1 MKNKFFK
8 TIAVLVSS
16 VAILFCIIA
25 CEVGLGAAVDT
36 AAPTVEI
43 SYPPKN
49 AVIRDSFLV
58 SGTCDDDLELDRV
71 EVLVTESTTKTNY
84 GPYLATL
91 SNENKAWSVTLN
103 QKTNG
108 NYDAF
113 TSYKQ
118 WEFPDGSYIITVY
131 SYDKVGNASQEAT
144 IPVDIDNT
152 APVLLVSK
160 PLAVGTE
167 NASVFG
173 RTLNIIGDISE
184 AHETTKLTLNY
195 LDTQT
200 GAVTPLEISGFGTMS
215 SDNPLVIAK
224 LDKSS
229 AEATNSVLTRN
240 YEKIYGAGSIDLDN
254 LNNYGKKLFYCGF
267 LLEDSAKLYVN
278 SSDSGSGEGNQTTQY
293 YILSDDFNDN
303 LFSENAYSL
312 NARNLMLLLNGQS
325 SYSEG
330 QITSITQKL
339 KKTGNTAS
347 SQNITSAQSSKFSID
362 PKNNPTWAITNFEL
376 NEGNFGTYEKGS
388 AVPLV
393 LKAGGDG
400 IAIDKNSIEIK
411 LYHLGNGDSPSE
423 IDGNT
428 PYLTLVRQGEY
439 EDGKLKV
446 ALNPSNENSLVF
458 ENPNNPTLD
467 DKTLRVNHYY
477 EFRVTGTDISG
488 NDIESEG
495 GRYGFRLYSNSAAP
509 KVTFVT
515 ENGFFKEN
523 EYKSGKELDDTGIKI
538 KGKIITAKNDIEIT
552 GVDKIKVSGITV
564 SDTSTGTD
572 VSSQIQFDTPV
583 ISNLSV
589 TSAGSATDGK
599 EYTFEALITK
609 KTGVTKTLQPS
620 TEGSYKYEVGFVAE
634 DSLFA
639 KNEASVFEF
648 KVDNKAPEIPAEE
661 IDATPTVTK
670 AGESKVN
677 GTVTVSGVVSDTGSG
692 LKKLYWGINV
702 EDDADEDDLA
712 EISDASSPWSISVN
726 TLNYNGSALTDNQA
740 HTLKVFAI
748 DSVGNRSFTSYSLN
762 VEQDTD
768 LPVISFT
775 NNTAMFTKTNNK
787 LAGSIT
793 DDDGLKT
800 ITAKYKKVSPV
811 GGADTDIV
819 LGTFTQGTTSYGL
832 SIPLPQNEEG
842 EYDVTVTA
850 TDVPNLAKG
859 TNTKTVRVTKDH
871 GAPEFKITTSSSAGK
886 WYNGDVSISG
896 TVKDGS
902 GTATITRQIYKVVL
916 AADGTESSCTPI
928 GNATTLSSVGTAA
941 EIASSNG
948 KAWTDTINVKT
959 AINTNG
965 LTNGTYKVVYS
976 AKDKYATSVEDD
988 THTNQKEIYFSIDIE
1003 KPEVKTVNIKNSSG
1017 SYVALS
1023 GYYNKNEGNF
1033 KVTVNDSN
1041 PGSGI
1046 SSVQYNKSLVE
1057 GNAQN
1062 VWKNMSGSGNEW
1074 TAEISFNDASIEK
1087 TFYLRAID
1095 KAGNASADDAY
1106 PVIIKMD
1113 TTAPLLTVASTG
1125 TNSLS
1130 GNVYVNKEKDITFTG
1145 TYTEGSNDENES
1157 GLNSLQFTIG
1167 NIPVTGVTVAQTGAT
1182 YTATIPASSIPEE
1195 GGLFTLTGTDK
1206 ATNATSV
1213 MPCTFIFDNT
1223 KPDIKDI
1230 KLPAAY
1236 KKTAEDYYFRRKDDD
1251 GNPSAALTIEG
1262 SATDNGGLFDKI
1274 ELYLNDIKKDENTS
1288 SPWSF
1293 SLDLAS
1299 ETDESAESAV
1309 VLLKAYDKAGNIKQE
1324 GITISFDETKPE
1336 ILSEEE
1342 DAGYSFRN
1350 LGPVKKDKNILLGGG
1365 RYSEYTYDSATSVDF
1380 EVNLKEAG
1388 SGIEKLEYKLF
1399 SKQTSEPVF
1408 DDVTSISGNLS
1419 PVSDTSGEKI
1429 KYTATI
1435 SGFEPVE
1442 EGKTNYLLLRPTD
1455 NCGNIGSV
1463 KVLVVNVD
1471 QKTPT
1476 VTAVNK
1482 EYLTNGTKHITITGS
1497 SYDVDAGIKALRIIL
1512 NNDKEH
1518 PVLKTDGD
1526 ASNNYGTL
1534 TYTGYAPADPTNVT
1548 TTPTGATYTL
1558 ENAPSYVTWTLEL
1571 TPENGSWFN
1580 NAGSMP
1586 VISIQAEDWAGNI
1599 APTPVKV
1606 ATLKKD
1612 SDKPVIDS
1620 VSPASNE
1627 RVNGSVTI
1635 TGTTSDETSTPEKL
1649 VLSWATTE
1657 NGSYTQLQ
1665 SKEVGVDG
1673 VSVSDLYNFSF
1684 TENFYNTKY
1693 IADNEQEKVIW
1704 LKLVATDAAGNNS
1717 LENKLKYTIDRDTD
1731 RPEITISGVSLEGKT
1746 SANPAIIQEDKLDFS
1761 ITDDDGQVTDAW
1773 YKVNS
1778 AANWTALSLNE
1789 GSGSITLDLNGQKT
1803 IEFKI
1808 TDKSGKTFYSKKA
1821 SGEAVKD
1828 WDRIKL
1834 NGTTESILYAVLDN
1848 EDPIVSIK
1856 KIYIASKENPADTD
1870 WNEWTDEVLGG
1881 ATKKVKFELSIKED
1895 GSGIKD
1901 DDGVVANVLLNNDA
1915 VADYSFDTTFIKT
1928 DTDGNKIYNVTLP
1941 CTKEHKINADTPN
1954 EKTITIGDGTI
1965 TIQLVAT
1972 DKSGRTGLQDKSFPI
1987 DNTQPEINVTSPV
2000 IGKEQSG
2007 SIIVK
2012 GGVNET
2018 VSLSYAVSTLEAS
2031 PDTYTSLPSTYTK
2044 VDPETGNEVTN
2055 QSYEGNP
2062 SASLADLY
2070 AYKPYSSA
2078 SLNSFYIYFDGS
2090 DAADNHTGLLNT
2102 WLKNLGVT
2110 TEARLRAESNAFA
2123 DLVILYLHLKASDA
2137 AGNESHKAYPII
2149 VDPQG
2154 DRPKIDFS
2162 YPVKTGETLGGT
2174 INVIGSI
2181 NGKSSSYTVYLQID
2195 CDGDGDY
2202 DDVDINYLKTKGYPT
2217 ADFDSI
2223 PGLTG
2228 QKGIKIPVSGTVW
2241 SKKLNATNE
2250 FNPDPSVSQS
2260 LDANGRRIIN
2270 IRAYAYDS
2278 QLSSAKTRKIYV
2290 DSKVPVIDQDVKLVQ
2305 WTSGHDGDFTVADT
2319 TGKLT
2324 FNNYQ
2329 VVREYSDGMSI
2340 TGKWYV
2346 VGLVHDDSGIT
2357 KIKLGEKNTNFENE
2371 GTELSSTAQAGALI
2385 KSYTVEG
2392 KTNYAFCFPVGSA
2405 SADAVGKSEVN
2416 FYALEGS
2423 EEKKSVQRLF
2433 TVNYDNKKPEV
2444 KNPIQNTENASLPI
2458 IIFNEDGFYNFGTDA
2473 FEESVS
2479 GVNQSGVERIA
2490 FYFTREITSGSV
2502 TTKTVFDPM
2511 IRVGKTG
2518 NSTIYSASD
2527 LSQGLIWKSAEVSN
2541 VSHSELTLSSVPAY
2555 VHKGGLAKV
2564 NGSIYLIKG
2573 VTSSTVTLDGNPGDA
2588 TSALFAIANVIDTTY
2603 AEEIPADVETKK
2615 TDYGYGYPDSDVF
2628 EDYDDGDLMPESC
2641 IASGSK
2647 WTWDATINS
2656 KNISDGMVKL
2666 HYVVFDKAGNY
2677 IEHEV
2682 EGKVQN
2688 NAPRLAGAWVG
2699 TDEDGNGT
2707 VEESEMVKYH
2717 YHDKGMNGIK
2727 KVDTLTVP
2735 EKKDG
2740 EAQTSAIKLK
2750 RKTLVKPEVVGGNGE
2765 LYYTCDIGETNSKRI
2780 TRVING
2786 SSTTLFDMNVEGNA
2800 DSDDSAY
2807 GQMTIEVIDL
2817 LNKEIADGQE
2827 KFTFTIW
2834 DSTPGLTAGT
2844 DSQSATL
2851 NVYMDVALDDTI
2863 RPKNKIIPF
2872 YWKSAEENSIGQ
2884 NGGHIELSKDWTVDT
2899 TGSGE
2904 NAKVWSDKDPKVSGN
2919 IKLEGIAQDNSLL
2932 KELSVTIGSK
2942 TFTIATYNEVGWS
2955 EKSGTGWSAEIKRAN
2970 FEEFIDAGKPGLDE
2984 SGLEDDKKLSKT
2996 NLPEDMTLT
3005 SELPYASQNYGH
3017 VVHWIM
3023 YIDTKAI
3030 DVGKT
3035 LPAADVA
3042 ITVSAKDY
3050 GWPSKSGNSVAY
3062 SNPNTLTT
3070 ADNDGT
3076 ASPALSGG
3084 NDGTAVH
3091 TCKYQMDVVP
3101 YITRIKTALSD
3112 KSQKTDTS
3120 EYDRTALGHYPVRT
3134 NEEIIITGYNLGGT
3148 VNFTSSDASS
3158 ATKAY
3163 SASGVA
3169 IPANAKSGAI
3179 SITNNNIDSLNNK
3192 NSNSAH
3198 GQYEIAE
3205 DPERDAYGEKNTYTA
3220 FLNYYNR
3227 KPNKQNN
3234 YSLTDDTVLD
3244 IWQIN
3249 SRAAKPAN
3257 TGNISD
3263 PIMKINPNNGM
3274 IGFAYQSGAR
3284 RFSMANET
3292 KSYKYWIMD
3301 WDNLSATGFAYD
3313 SAGNTFAT
3321 ACGGDINNAP
3331 SVSKFVL
3338 MSSRWGDNTSLND
3351 DGALGAAGNGNAGGD
3366 NAMQFEQIGQI
3377 GKKDG
3382 TNTSTNYIDKTRFVS
3397 PSIAVSGSG
3406 GSAKVYL
3413 AYYDKM
3419 NKEIRFRWAANP
3431 GTTTA
3436 GFTGT
3441 THIKDQYLYGNLGSN
3456 GNNDKYNTKDFQII
3470 AETEKAAGSTSL
3482 GTPGPYVAI
3491 DVLPNAGGS
3500 GNAKYDIV
3508 VLVWY
3513 DEANNELKYTYNTT
3527 DLSKVTTGFNGSA
3540 STGSHWEKAA
3550 PIFSDAGQYCQI
3562 KADAKGGIHIAAYDS
3577 KSGDVCYAKL
3587 DSYSGTANTCIVD
3600 SNGIVGSNLTLDV
3613 ALDADNGFA
3622 IPYISY
3628 YGSVGP
3634 KLAYLTEFGKAK
3646 AAEDGNTIADA
3657 PGTIK
3662 DMFTGYWEVT
3672 EIPSEYNVPKDRIN
3686 VGVWKT
3692 KKTDSNDTGGAIDNS
3707 ISGETKHADEAGD
3720 TSGNGETWGN
3730 GTSNPVVAYEIR
3742 PTSAT
3747 GFMET
3752 AQKK

>member
-1 MKNKFFK
+1 MKKNIFK
-8 TIAVLVSS
+8 TATVFVSS
-16 VAILFCIIA
+16 IAILFCIIA

-43 SYPPKN
+43 LYPPKN
-49 AVIRDSFLV
+49 AVIRDSFVV
-58 SGTCDDDLELDRV
+58 SGTCDDDLELERV
-71 EVLVTESTTKTNY
+71 EITVTESNSKKVY

-91 SNENKAWSVTLN
+91 SNENKAWSITLN
-103 QKTNG
+103 QKTHG
-108 NYDAF
+108 NYDAYN
-113 TSYKQ
+113 SYKQ
-118 WEFPDGSYIITVY
+118 WEFPDGSYIITVF

-144 IPVDIDNT
+144 IPVDVDNT

-184 AHETTKLTLNY
+184 VHETTKLTLNY
-195 LDTQT
+195 LDIQT
-200 GAVTPLEISGFGTMS
+200 GIVTPLEISGFGTMS

-229 AEATNSVLTRN
+229 AEATASVLTRN
-240 YEKIYGAGSIDLDN
+240 YEKIYGTGSIDLDN
-254 LNNYGKKLFYCGF
+254 LNSYGKKLFYCGF
-267 LLEDSAKLYVN
+267 LLEDNAKCYVAPG
-278 SSDSGSGEGNQTTQY
+278 DSGSGEGNQTTQY

-325 SYSEG
+325 SYSES
-330 QITSITQKL
+330 QITKITQEL
-339 KKTGNTAS
+339 KKTGNSAS

-362 PKNNPTWAITNFEL
+362 PKNNPTWAITNFEM

-400 IAIDKNSIEIK
+400 IAIDKSSIEVK
-411 LYHLGNGDSPSE
+411 LYHLGNGESPAAINE
-423 IDGNT
+423 NT
-428 PYLTLVRQGEY
+428 PYLTLIRKGEY
-439 EDGKLKV
+439 EDGKLKD
-446 ALNPSNENSLVF
+446 ALNPTNENLMVF
-458 ENPNNPTLD
+458 ENPNLPNLD

-477 EFRVTGTDISG
+477 EFKITGTDGSG
-488 NDIESEG
+488 NDIESEK

-509 KVTFVT
+509 KVTFESV
-515 ENGFFKEN
+515 NGFFKEN
-523 EYKSGKELDDTGIKI
+523 EYKSGKELDTTGIKI

-552 GVDKIKVSGITV
+552 SEDKIKISAITI
-564 SDTSTGTD
+564 SDSSTGAD
-572 VSSQIQFDTPV
+572 LSSQIEFNTPV
-583 ISNLSV
+583 ISNLLQ
-589 TSAGSATDGK
+589 TSAGSATEGK

-609 KTGVTKTLQPS
+609 KTGASKTLQPS
-620 TEGSYKYEVGFVAE
+620 TKGSYKYKIGFVAE

-639 KNEASVFEF
+639 KNEASEFEF
-648 KVDNKAPEIPAEE
+648 KVDNKEPEIPAGE
-661 IDATPTVTK
+661 IDVTPTVSEN
-670 AGESKVN
+670 GVSKVN

-692 LKKLYWGINV
+692 LKKLYWGIDV
-702 EDDADEDDLA
+702 ADDAAENTLT

-726 TLNYNGSALTDNQA
+726 TLDYKDVALTDKQS

-748 DSVGNRSFTSYSLN
+748 DEVGNRAVTPYVLN
-762 VEQDTD
+762 VDQDTD
-768 LPVISFT
+768 SPVISFT
-775 NNTAMFTKTNNK
+775 NDSAVFTKSNNK

-793 DDDGLKT
+793 DDDGLNT
-800 ITAKYKKVSPV
+800 ITANYKKVSPV
-811 GGADTDIV
+811 AEPNATPVTIN
-819 LGTFTQGTTSYGL
+819 FTPGTTSTGF

-850 TDVPNLAKG
+850 TDVPGNAKG
-859 TNTKTVRVTKDH
+859 TANKTVRVTKDH

-896 TVKDGS
+896 NVKEGS
-902 GTATITRQIYKVVL
+902 GIAIITRQLYKVVL
-916 AADGTESSCTPI
+916 AADGTESSSTLV
-928 GNATTLSSVGTAA
+928 GEETLATVGTAA
-941 EIASSNG
+941 EISSANG
-948 KAWTDTINVKT
+948 KTWTDTIKVKT
-959 AINTNG
+959 ESYQTG
-965 LTNGTYKVVYS
+965 LTNGTYKAIYT
-976 AKDKYATSVEDD
+976 AKDKYAAVDEND
-988 THTNQKEIYFSIDIE
+988 THSTQKEIYFSIDIE
-1003 KPEVKTVNIKNSSG
+1003 KPEVKTVSIKNSG
-1017 SYVALS
+1017 GEDVPLT
-1023 GYYNKNEGNF
+1023 GYFNKNEGNF
-1033 KVTVNDSN
+1033 KVTVEDQTT
-1041 PGSGI
+1041 GSGI
-1046 SSVQYNKSLVE
+1046 SSVQYNKSLE
-1057 GNAQN
+1057 SGNAQN
-1062 VWKNMSGSGNEW
+1062 VWKNMSGSGNDW
-1074 TAEISFNDASIEK
+1074 TADISFTDTAVVK

-1095 KAGNASADDAY
+1095 KAGNVSD
-1106 PVIIKMD
+1106 IKTETIKMD
-1113 TTAPLLTVASTG
+1113 TSVPVLKDV
-1125 TNSLS
+1125 SLS
-1130 GNVYVNKEKDITFTG
+1130 GNIYVNKEKDITFTC
-1145 TYTEGSNDENES
+1145 TYTEGSTDTNES
-1157 GLNSLQFTIG
+1157 GLNDLQFKIG
-1167 NIPVTGVTVAQTGAT
+1167 NGNYETITPNGTT
-1182 YTATIPASSIPEE
+1182 YTIPKSAIGA
-1195 GGLFTLTGTDK
+1195 GGLLTLKGSDK
-1206 ATNATSV
+1206 ATNEIYV
-1213 MPCTFIFDNT
+1213 MPCTFIVDTT
-1223 KPDIKDI
+1223 KPEVKDI
-1230 KLPAAY
+1230 KLTSAY
-1236 KKTAEDYYFRRKDDD
+1236 KKAEGEYYFCRKNDD
-1251 GNPSAALTIEG
+1251 GLATSALIIEG
-1262 SATDNGGLFDKI
+1262 SATDNGGAFDKI
-1274 ELYLNDIKKDENTS
+1274 ELYLNNVKKAEKTS

-1293 SLDLAS
+1293 SVDLDAETEETAS
-1299 ETDESAESAV
+1299 SATIQI
-1309 VLLKAYDKAGNIKQE
+1309 KAYDKAGNVNSDKLL
-1324 GITISFDETKPE
+1324 TINFDETKPE
-1336 ILSEEE
+1336 IISG
-1342 DAGYSFRN
+1342 DN
-1350 LGPVKKDKNILLGGG
+1350 LTYG
-1365 RYSEYTYDSATSVDF
+1365 RATSVDF
-1380 EVNLKEAG
+1380 EIYLKEAE
-1388 SGIEKLEYKLF
+1388 SGISKLEYKLF
-1399 SKQTSEPVF
+1399 TKRDVEPDFNTNGAVASGSFTPSSETRG
-1408 DDVTSISGNLS
+1408 DS
-1419 PVSDTSGEKI
+1419 I
-1429 KYTATI
+1429 KYIATI
-1435 SGFEPVE
+1435 SGFEPSE
-1442 EGKTNYLLLRPTD
+1442 NGKTNYLVLRPID
-1455 NCGNIGSV
+1455 NCGNIGTEMV
-1463 KVLVVNVD
+1463 RTVNVD
-1471 QKTPT
+1471 QTPPS
-1476 VTAVNK
+1476 VSAVNK
-1482 EYLTNGTKHITITGS
+1482 EYLTNGTKHITITGTS
-1497 SYDVDAGIKALRIIL
+1497 IDADSGIKALRVIL
-1512 NNDKEH
+1512 NNDKEK
-1518 PVLKTDGD
+1518 PVLKTDGEDSD
-1526 ASNNYGTL
+1526 ASNDYGTI
-1534 TYTGYAPADPTNVT
+1534 TYTESDGTW
-1548 TTPTGATYTL
+1548 
-1558 ENAPSYVTWTLEL
+1558 SWTLEL
-1571 TPENGSWFN
+1571 MPEKGSWFTDD
-1580 NAGSMP
+1580 A
-1586 VISIQAEDWAGNI
+1586 VISIQAEDMAGNS
-1599 APTPVKV
+1599 APNPVKV

-1612 SDKPVIDS
+1612 SDEPEIDS
-1620 VSPASNE
+1620 VSPATGAS
-1627 RVNGSVTI
+1627 VNGSVTI

-1649 VLSWATTE
+1649 VLSWSTKEAGPYTE
-1657 NGSYTQLQ
+1657 LE
-1665 SKEVGVDG
+1665 SKEVGKDG
-1673 VSVSDLYNFSF
+1673 VGVSDLYNFSF
-1684 TENFYNTKY
+1684 T
-1693 IADNEQEKVIW
+1693 NEFSKLNDEDTVFIDKDIKSKDIW
-1704 LKLVATDAAGNNS
+1704 LKLVATDAAGNDS
-1717 LENKLKYTIDRDTD
+1717 LEKLLKYTIDRDTD
-1731 RPEITISGVSLEGKT
+1731 RPEITISGVSLSGKNA
-1746 SANPAIIQEDKLDFS
+1746 ANPAIIPEEKLDLS
-1761 ITDDDGQVTDAW
+1761 IIDDDGQVKEAS
-1773 YKVNS
+1773 YKVNGAES
-1778 AANWTALSLNE
+1778 WTPIDLNQ
-1789 GSGSITLDLNGQKT
+1789 GSGSITLSGNGAKT
-1803 IEFKI
+1803 IEFKVKDAANKI
-1808 TDKSGKTFYSKKA
+1808 FYSKVA
-1821 SGEAVKD
+1821 AGEAEKS
-1828 WDRIKL
+1828 WDCIKL
-1834 NGTTESILYAVLDN
+1834 NGTTETILYTVLDN
-1848 EDPIVSIK
+1848 EDPVVSIS
-1856 KIYIASKENPADTD
+1856 KIYITSKENPADAD
-1870 WNEWTDEVLGG
+1870 WTEWTDEVLGG
-1881 ATKKVKFELSIKED
+1881 ATKKVKFELSVKED

-1901 DDGVVANVLLNNDA
+1901 NGGIVANVQVNNQA
-1915 VADYSFDTTFIKT
+1915 VAGYTYDASFIKEE
-1928 DTDGNKIYNVTLP
+1928 GGFKIYNVTLP
-1941 CTKEHKINADTPN
+1941 CTKEHAKN
-1954 EKTITIGDGTI
+1954 DGTI
-1965 TIQLVAT
+1965 TIQLLAT
-1972 DKSGRTGLQDKSFPI
+1972 DKSERSGLQEKSFPI
-1987 DNTQPEINVTSPV
+1987 DNTQPVINVTSPV
-2000 IGKEQSG
+2000 EGTEQSG

-2018 VSLSYAVSTLEAS
+2018 VSLSYAVSTLEDS
-2031 PDTYTSLPSTYTK
+2031 PDTYEALPTTYTK
-2044 VDPETGNEVTN
+2044 VDPETGNKVQG
-2055 QSYEGNP
+2055 QSYEGSP
-2062 SASLADLY
+2062 SASLSELY
-2070 AYKPYSSA
+2070 AYKPYSTA
-2078 SLNSFYIYFDGS
+2078 GLNSFYIYFDGS
-2090 DAADNHTGLLNT
+2090 DAAGNHTGLLNT

-2110 TEARLRAESNAFA
+2110 TEDRLRPGEDNPTPFD
-2123 DLVILYLHLKASDA
+2123 DLVILYLHLKARDA
-2137 AGNESHKAYPII
+2137 AGNETHLAYPIT

-2162 YPVKTGETLGGT
+2162 YPAKTGETLGGT

-2181 NGKSSSYTVYLQID
+2181 NGKSPSYTVYLQID
-2195 CDGDGDY
+2195 CDGDEDY
-2202 DDVDINYLKTKGYPT
+2202 DDTDITYLTSKGYT
-2217 ADFDSI
+2217 ASDFDSI

-2228 QKGIKIPVSGTVW
+2228 QKGIKIQVNGTVW
-2241 SKKLNATNE
+2241 SKRLNAANE
-2250 FNPDPSVSQS
+2250 LNPDSSVSQK

-2278 QLSSAKTRKIYV
+2278 QLSSAKTRKIFV
-2290 DSKVPVIDQDVKLVQ
+2290 DSKLPVIDQDVKLVQ
-2305 WTSGHDGDFTVADT
+2305 WTNEHEGDFTVANT

-2324 FNNYQ
+2324 FSNYQ
-2329 VVREYSDGMSI
+2329 AIREYSDGMSV

-2346 VGLVHDDSGIT
+2346 VGLVHDDSGIDT
-2357 KIKLGEKNTNFENE
+2357 VKLGNKDTDFENG
-2371 GTELSSTAQAGALI
+2371 GTVLSSTAQEGALI
-2385 KSYTVEG
+2385 KAYNVES

-2405 SADAVGKSEVN
+2405 SAGAVGKSEVN
-2416 FYALEGS
+2416 FYAREGS
-2423 EEKKSVQRLF
+2423 EEKKAVQRLF
-2433 TVNYDNKKPEV
+2433 TVNYDNKDPEV
-2444 KNPIQNTENASLPI
+2444 RNPIRNTEDLSKPL
-2458 IIFNEDGFYNFGTDA
+2458 IIFNQDGFYNFGTDA
-2473 FEESVS
+2473 FEDSVS

-2490 FYFTREITSGSV
+2490 FYFTREITSGST

-2518 NSTIYSASD
+2518 NNTEYTDSD
-2527 LSQGLIWKSAEVSN
+2527 LAQGLIWKSAAVSN
-2541 VSHSELTLSSVPAY
+2541 VSNSELTLSSVPAY

-2573 VTSSTVTLDGNPGDA
+2573 VTSTTVTLDGNPGDA

-2615 TDYGYGYPDSDVF
+2615 DVDYGYGYPDSQAF
-2628 EDYDDGDLMPESC
+2628 ADYEDGDLMPESC

-2677 IEHEV
+2677 TELNV
-2682 EGKVQN
+2682 SGKVQN

-2717 YHDKGMNGIK
+2717 YHDRGMNGIK
-2727 KVDTLTVP
+2727 KVSSLTVP
-2735 EKKDG
+2735 EKKEG
-2740 EAQTSAIKLK
+2740 ETQTSAIKIK
-2750 RKTLVKPEVVGGNGE
+2750 RKTLVKPEVVGGNGA
-2765 LYYTCDIGETNSKRI
+2765 LYYTCDIGETSPSRI
-2780 TRVING
+2780 SRAING
-2786 SSTTLFDMNVEGNA
+2786 SNVTLFDMKVEGNA
-2800 DSDDSAY
+2800 DSDDSVY
-2807 GQMTIEVIDL
+2807 GQMTIDVIDL
-2817 LNKEIADGQE
+2817 LNNSIADGQK

-2834 DSTPGLTAGT
+2834 DSTPGLTVGE

-2851 NVYMDVALDDTI
+2851 NVYMDVALNDTTK
-2863 RPKNKIIPF
+2863 PKNKIIPF
-2872 YWKSAEENSIGQ
+2872 YWKSASENSIGQ
-2884 NGGHIELSKDWTVDT
+2884 NGGHIELSKDWTVANGDT
-2899 TGSGE
+2899 TSVTG
-2904 NAKVWSDKDPKVSGN
+2904 DKDPKVSGN

-2996 NLPEDMTLT
+2996 NLPKEMTLT
-3005 SELPYASQNYGH
+3005 SELPYASQKYGH

-3023 YIDTKAI
+3023 YIDTQTI
-3030 DVGKT
+3030 DADTT
-3035 LPAADVA
+3035 LPAGDVA
-3042 ITVSAKDY
+3042 ISVSANDY
-3050 GWPSKSGNSVAY
+3050 GMPSKSGNTVAY
-3062 SNPNTLTT
+3062 SNPNTLTA

-3076 ASPALSGG
+3076 ASPALTGG
-3084 NDGTAVH
+3084 NDGTAAH

-3112 KSQKTDTS
+3112 KSQKADTS

-3134 NEEIIITGYNLGGT
+3134 GEEIVITGYNLGGT
-3148 VNFTSSDASS
+3148 VNFTSSDASA

-3179 SITNNNIDSLNNK
+3179 SITNNNVDSLNNK
-3192 NSNSAH
+3192 NNNSAH
-3198 GQYEIAE
+3198 GQYVIAA
-3205 DPERDAYGEKNTYTA
+3205 DPGRDAYGEKNTYTA

-3351 DGALGAAGNGNAGGD
+3351 DGALGAAGNGRADGD

-3382 TNTSTNYIDKTRFVS
+3382 TNTNTNYIDKTRFVS

-3456 GNNDKYNTKDFQII
+3456 GNDDKYNTKDFQII
-3470 AETEKAAGSTSL
+3470 AEGEKAAGSTSL

-3513 DEANNELKYTYNTT
+3513 DEANNELKYTYNKT

-3646 AAEDGNTIADA
+3646 AAEEGNTIADA